1 MLLISIYA
9 GSLNSESVVS
19 VGVVSRTSCQE
30 ALLISAISALAD
42 GVSMIEIIVRK
53 AADLFK

>member
-9 GSLNSESVVS
+9 GSLNSDSVVS
-19 VGVVSRTSCQE
+19 VGVVSRTSRQE

-42 GVSMIEIIVRK
+42 DVSMIEIIVRK